1 MPIIEIPITSYLFEM
16 SILIGEFTFIIS
28 LILGTYRVNK
38 NHGVWW
44 NIGMSVAHI
53 CILFVVTNL
62 ISICQYYIEG
72 KGYRDWSFY
81 VRYLFAALIYLIPL
95 FNSKHKF
102 IARSC
107 IVLMLYGMHFLLG
120 ELGSCVPVLLRES
133 TYGKQWDT
141 ILRNTISATLI
152 LFAWFLR
159 HYSLTK
165 IKKLPITAV
174 IFIAIISLLE
184 IGLFIYVS
192 YLTSFNSDAKTATI
206 KLVFS
211 IYIVVLYYFSYYLI
225 YKICVGNE
233 DKVQLQAEN
242 YELTKNN
249 ELMMISD
256 EYYGK
261 LRAMKH
267 DAKNQY
273 GYMKVLIQEK
283 KFDELVEFFN
293 QYGDGTLEAISFIT
307 SNNSMIDSILN
318 MEYAKARANNI
329 EFDIKIAVPDT
340 LPILSTD
347 LSSLLTNII
356 DNALEACLYY
366 KIEKPVVTIR
376 IRKYE
381 DFLLIDVTNPVPKV
395 LTMDQIKKI
404 RTTKPQNDIHGFG
417 HIIIKRIINEY
428 DGTLERTCED
438 GLFNLKAM
446 LSCNKED

>member
-44 NIGMSVAHI
+44 NIGMLVAHI

-62 ISICQYYIEG
+62 LSICQYYIEG

-120 ELGSCVPVLLRES
+120 ELESCVPVLLRES

-318 MEYAKARANNI
+318 MEYAKARANSI
-329 EFDIKIAVPDT
+329 EFDVKIADEEP
-340 LPILSTD
+340 
-347 LSSLLTNII
+347 
-356 DNALEACLYY
+356 
-366 KIEKPVVTIR
+366 KKKPS
-376 IRKYE
+376 
-381 DFLLIDVTNPVPKV
+381 
-395 LTMDQIKKI
+395 
-404 RTTKPQNDIHGFG
+404 
-417 HIIIKRIINEY
+417 
-428 DGTLERTCED
+428 DGKDEEE
-438 GLFNLKAM
+438 F
-446 LSCNKED
+446 